1 MSSVRPITV
10 AEEAHADGQP
20 LTTYA
25 GFFGASQGVLLHLR
39 AFNLRVN

>member
-10 AEEAHADGQP
+10 AEELHADGQP

-25 GFFGASQGVLLHLR
+25 GFFGLSQGILIHLR
-39 AFNLRVN
+39 MFNLRVN